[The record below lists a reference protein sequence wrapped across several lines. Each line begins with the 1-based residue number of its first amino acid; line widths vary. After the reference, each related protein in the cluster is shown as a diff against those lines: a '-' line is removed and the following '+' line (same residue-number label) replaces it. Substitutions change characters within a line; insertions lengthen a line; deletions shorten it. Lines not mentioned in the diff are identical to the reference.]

1 MTILYTI
8 VQLVYVI
15 IYSVTIS
22 LISLLIMWV
31 VGSGLEG
38 FN

>member
-8 VQLVYVI
+8 VQLVGI
-15 IYSVTIS
+15 TIYLVTLA
-22 LISLLIMWV
+22 LIVLFIMWV

-38 FN
+38 LV